1 MGSTPFWPTRKDS
14 EPRPRIA
21 WAGSAAKRAATFSL
35 LGTSTKLLSLTN
47 RPRKKPRR
55 AGLFSWP
62 TRKDSEPRPRI
73 ARAGSAAKAD
83 FPFCS
88 LGASTQLLALT
99 SRPTEKTP
107 TRGVFSIG
115 LPERIRTFDL
125 QSRSLTRYPAVP
137 RVGMKLYPIIIAYL
151 REKCKPFLKKSRA
164 ARSLFAR
171 LFPTKDPPR
180 RGLDPCGK
188 LSLYLWISPQV
199 FRKVSHTLW
208 KTLWTSRPKS

>member
-1 MGSTPFWPTRKDS
+1 MRQTSTPSGVRKDGTRCV
-14 EPRPRIA
+14 PIRPQALRA
-21 WAGSAAKRAATFSL
+21 CKKNAGAFFQPSPNAKRSARGSL
-35 LGTSTKLLSLTN
+35 AH
-47 RPRKKPRR
+47 R
-55 AGLFSWP
+55 AS
-62 TRKDSEPRPRI
+62 
-73 ARAGSAAKAD
+73 
-83 FPFCS
+83 
-88 LGASTQLLALT
+88 Q
-99 SRPTEKTP
+99 TEKHP
-107 TRGVFSIG
+107 VWGAFLFG

-137 RVGMKLYPIIIAYL
+137 RVGMKLYLIIIAYL
-151 REKCKPFLKKSRA
+151 WEKCKPFLKKSRA

-199 FRKVSHTLW
+199 SRKVSHNLW